1 MYKKIKVSQNNE
13 DKMLNVLMST
23 NQQFKAVS
31 INEYFIT
38 DKQCELLDRK
48 KIAYHK
54 INNNR

>member
-1 MYKKIKVSQNNE
+1 MYKKIKVSKNNE

-38 DKQCELLDRK
+38 DKQCRLLDQK
-48 KIAYHK
+48 NIAYHK
-54 INNNR
+54 TD